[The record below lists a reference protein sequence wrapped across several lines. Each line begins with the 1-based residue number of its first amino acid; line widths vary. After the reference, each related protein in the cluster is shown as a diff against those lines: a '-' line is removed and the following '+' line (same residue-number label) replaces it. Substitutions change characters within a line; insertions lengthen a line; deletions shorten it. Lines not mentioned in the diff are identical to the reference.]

1 MHEGVISLQNYFFS
15 LNRPIK
21 NGINLFYL
29 IGICAA
35 FGKKSAC
42 NMLFCMKGDFIL
54 LGGAICWF
62 VLSFQIIKHKEIC
75 TIGVSEYGFVP

>member
-35 FGKKSAC
+35 FEKKSAC
-42 NMLFCMKGDFIL
+42 NMLFLHERRLYSAWRCNMLVCFI
-54 LGGAICWF
+54 
-62 VLSFQIIKHKEIC
+62 
-75 TIGVSEYGFVP
+75 VPNN